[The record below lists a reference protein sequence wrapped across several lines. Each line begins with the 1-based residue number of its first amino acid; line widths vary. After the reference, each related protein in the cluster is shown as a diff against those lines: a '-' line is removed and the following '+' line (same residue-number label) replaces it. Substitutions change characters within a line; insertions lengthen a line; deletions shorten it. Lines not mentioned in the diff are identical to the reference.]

1 MWDRHAV
8 GTEMRNP
15 NSDSATGESR
25 QGGRADA
32 TLDRLM
38 AGAQATFA
46 ERGYAASNIHEICA
60 RAKVGIGTFY
70 AHFEHK
76 RELLQQV
83 LVERAPR
90 LSDEISAED
99 LLEPARI
106 AARIHKAV
114 DDPMT
119 IGLWRAWHE
128 AVLEE
133 RDLAG
138 FHSTMY
144 GDALERFTEMV
155 TDARSRVKP
164 RADRADP
171 AVVAW
176 AILTL
181 ARELG
186 INDRENAPT
195 VEQIAELIWRLVV

>member
-1 MWDRHAV
+1 
-8 GTEMRNP
+8 MRNP
-15 NSDSATGESR
+15 NSDSGQGETRS
-25 QGGRADA
+25 GGRADA
-32 TLDRLM
+32 TLERLL

-90 LSDEISAED
+90 LAADISADD
-99 LLEPARI
+99 LLDPARI
-106 AARIHKAV
+106 AARLHKSV

-119 IGLWRAWHE
+119 SGLWRAWHE

-133 RDLAG
+133 TELER
-138 FHSTMY
+138 FHSTLY
-144 GDALERFTEMV
+144 VESAKHLADMV
-155 TDARSRVKP
+155 AGARSRVAP

-171 AVVAW
+171 ALVAW
-176 AILTL
+176 TILTL

-186 INDRENAPT
+186 IHDRTNAPT
-195 VEQIAELIWRLVV
+195 VEQVAELIWRLVV